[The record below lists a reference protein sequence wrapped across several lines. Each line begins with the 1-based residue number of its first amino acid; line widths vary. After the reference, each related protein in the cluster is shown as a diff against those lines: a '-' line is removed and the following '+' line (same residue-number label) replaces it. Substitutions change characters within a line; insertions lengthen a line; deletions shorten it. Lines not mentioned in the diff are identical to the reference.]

1 MQNKTLFL
9 LTALQRLCP
18 DFLKFPCVG
27 FSYQNW
33 NPPSFIFMHYF
44 NLLKMKDHLY
54 LSLVEWVIEH
64 IWYTFSLWPFKL
76 YIVAVSRVSL

>member
-1 MQNKTLFL
+1 
-9 LTALQRLCP
+9 
-18 DFLKFPCVG
+18 
-27 FSYQNW
+27 
-33 NPPSFIFMHYF
+33 MHYF